1 MISIDNVEQYPELD
15 PQNMLGHIQDLPTQL
30 VTAWQ
35 TGLTHSIKGLST
47 PGAVIIAGVGGSAIG
62 ADLLASYVQ
71 DSCPIPVF
79 VHRDYGLP
87 AWANGPET
95 LVIASSH
102 SGNTEETVSAY
113 EEAHKRGCQRVA
125 IARGGKLSE
134 LAVQSESLWWSFV
147 HNGQPRSAVGW
158 TFGLL
163 LALFHQLGLT
173 PDAGEAIQAA
183 CDAMLSQQELLA
195 PQVTL
200 IKNPAKRQAGQLMD
214 RWVCVAGSGIFAP
227 VARRWKGQM
236 NELPKAWAQFEFL
249 PELDHNTLAGTIC
262 PAEMLEKLV
271 VLFIR
276 GEADHARNGLRS
288 ELSRREFMQ
297 QGIATDV
304 YQAKGSTVME
314 QMWTAIHF
322 GDYMTYY
329 LALLYGIDPTPIVAM
344 ENLKVL
350 LKQH

>member
-1 MISIDNVEQYPELD
+1 LISIDNTAQYPEVD
-15 PQNMLGHIQDLPTQL
+15 TQNMLGHIEDLPAQL
-30 VTAWQ
+30 TAAWRVGIDHSIN
-35 TGLTHSIKGLST
+35 GLTPPRNI
-47 PGAVIIAGVGGSAIG
+47 VIAGVGGSAIG
-62 ADLLASYVQ
+62 ADLLSSYVQ
-71 DSCPIPVF
+71 GTCPVPVLIQ
-79 VHRDYGLP
+79 RDYGLP
-87 AWANGPET
+87 AWANGPGT

-113 EEAHKRGCQRVA
+113 GEAISRGCQTVA
-125 IARGGKLSE
+125 ISRGGKLAE
-134 LAVQSESLWWSFV
+134 AARQHDVPWWSFT

-163 LALFHQLGLT
+163 LALFHQLGLAA
-173 PDAGEAIQAA
+173 DASHELQAA
-183 CDAMLSQQELLA
+183 SEAMLEQQEYLA
-195 PQVTL
+195 PQVPL

-214 RWVCVAGSGIFAP
+214 RWVCVAGSDIFAP

-249 PELDHNTLAGTIC
+249 PELDHNTLAGTIV

-276 GEADHARNGLRS
+276 GGTENVRNGLRS
-288 ELSRREFMQ
+288 ELSRQEFMQ

-304 YQAKGSTVME
+304 YQAKGTTAME

-344 ENLKVL
+344 ENLKVR

>member
-1 MISIDNVEQYPELD
+1 MVSIDTVEQYHEVD

-30 VTAWQ
+30 TTAWQ
-35 TGLTHSIKGLST
+35 TGMTHSAISLQM
-47 PGAVIIAGVGGSAIG
+47 PAAVVIAGVGGSAIG

-71 DSCPIPVF
+71 DTCPVPVF
-79 VHRDYGLP
+79 VQRDYGLP
-87 AWANGPET
+87 AWANGPGT

-113 EEAHKRGCQRVA
+113 EEAYKRGCQRVA
-125 IARGGKLSE
+125 IARGGRLAE
-134 LAVQSESLWWSFV
+134 LAQQTGGLWWPFV

-173 PDAGEAIQAA
+173 PDAGNEIQAA

-200 IKNPAKRQAGQLMD
+200 IRNPAKRQAGQLMD
-214 RWVCVAGSGIFAP
+214 RWVCAVGSGIFAP

-236 NELPKAWAQFEFL
+236 NELPKVWAQFEFL

-271 VLFIR
+271 VLFIQ
-276 GEADHARNGLRS
+276 GEADHPRNRLRS
-288 ELSRREFMQ
+288 DFSRLEFMQ

-304 YQAKGSTVME
+304 YQAKGSTAME

-329 LALLYGIDPTPIVAM
+329 LALLYGIDPTPIAAM
-344 ENLKVL
+344 EKLKLL

>member
-1 MISIDNVEQYPELD
+1 MISIDRIEQYPEVD
-15 PQNMLGHIQDLPTQL
+15 PQNMLGHIQDLPDQL
-30 VTAWQ
+30 VVAWN
-35 TGLTHSIKGLST
+35 TGLTLPVTGLQK
-47 PGAVIIAGVGGSAIG
+47 PNAVVIAGVGGSAIG

-71 DSCPIPVF
+71 DSCPVPVF
-79 VHRDYGLP
+79 VQRDYGLP

-102 SGNTEETVSAY
+102 SGNTEETVSAF
-113 EEAHKRGCQRVA
+113 EEAKRQGCQVLA
-125 IARGGKLSE
+125 ISRGGTLSE
-134 LAVQSESLWWSFV
+134 LAGQSGSLWWPFV

-163 LALFHQLGLT
+163 LALFHQLGFT
-173 PDAGEAIQAA
+173 PDAGKEVQAA
-183 CDAMLSQQELLA
+183 RDAMLAQQELLA

-214 RWVCVAGSGIFAP
+214 RWVCVVGSGLFAP

-236 NELPKAWAQFEFL
+236 NELPKAWSQFEFL

-262 PAEMLEKLV
+262 PPEMLEKLV

-276 GEADHARNGLRS
+276 GEAELPRNGLRS
-288 ELSRREFMQ
+288 ELSRMEFMQ

-304 YQAKGSTVME
+304 YLAKGTTAME

-344 ENLKVL
+344 ENLKVS
-350 LKQH
+350 LKQQ